1 MKSSITPVLP
11 RLRVGL
17 LLRWPAAIVASA
29 SNPIRKG
36 GSVRTRPS
44 IALHALRDRHVRL
57 CERHCARRLMQWSIT
72 PLLPRLRVG
81 LLVDWPAAIGASAS
95 NPIRKGGSVRTRP
108 SIALHALCDKRLRL
122 CERYCEG

>member
-17 LLRWPAAIVASA
+17 LVRWPAAIVASA

-44 IALHALRDRHVRL
+44 IASHALHDKRL
-57 CERHCARRLMQWSIT
+57 RLRESYCGRSLIQWSIP

-81 LLVDWPAAIGASAS
+81 LLVRWPTAT
-95 NPIRKGGSVRTRP
+95 GGT
-108 SIALHALCDKRLRL
+108 C
-122 CERYCEG
+122 